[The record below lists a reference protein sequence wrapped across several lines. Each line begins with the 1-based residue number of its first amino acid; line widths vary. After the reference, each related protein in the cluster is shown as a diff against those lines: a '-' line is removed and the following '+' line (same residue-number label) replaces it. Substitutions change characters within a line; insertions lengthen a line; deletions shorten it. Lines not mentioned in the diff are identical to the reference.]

1 MKKNIKFI
9 LISILLIALACVS
22 LVGCTKVPKLTG
34 GDPNATTYNNNSLVV
49 SQGDY
54 IYFVN
59 GKISVDDIA
68 TKKEIGRAHV

>member
-9 LISILLIALACVS
+9 LISLLLIAVLSIS
-22 LVGCTKVPKLTG
+22 LVGCTKTPNLKG

-59 GKISVDDIA
+59 SFSNYYCC
-68 TKKEIGRAHV
+68 E

>member
-9 LISILLIALACVS
+9 LITVLLAVVLSLS
-22 LVGCTKVPKLTG
+22 LVGCTKTPNLKG
-34 GDPNATTYNNNSLVV
+34 GDPTATTYNNNSLVV

-59 GKISVDDIA
+59 GIISVDVIA
-68 TKKEIGRAHV
+68 E